1 MSLTDR
7 VHFRMMSLVHET
19 LYGVFRDP
27 YKALQAAGL
36 REGQCVLEVGCGPG
50 FFTAPAASVVGTNG
64 SVCALDISPS
74 AVNRVRQKLADA
86 GVTNAE
92 AVLGDAAETGLP
104 GSRFDL
110 VFLFG
115 FHPTAGVKSGEIDR
129 ILREAH
135 RVLKPEGIL
144 AVEGRLQPPPELFNR
159 IAASGGIT
167 QYQRATV

>member
-7 VHFRMMSLVHET
+7 VHFRLMSLVHET

-27 YKALQAAGL
+27 YKSLHAAGL
-36 REGQCVLEVGCGPG
+36 REGQRLLEVGCGPG
-50 FFTAPAASVVGTNG
+50 FFTVPAARVVGTNG
-64 SVCALDISPS
+64 SVCALDISPA

-104 GSRFDL
+104 GNRFDL

-115 FHPTAGVKSGEIDR
+115 FHAPAGVKSEEIDR
-129 ILREAH
+129 ILRETH

-144 AVEGRLQPPPELFNR
+144 AVEGRIQPPPELFNR
-159 IAASGGIT
+159 IAANGRIT
-167 QYQRATV
+167 QYRRTAA